1 MNGDCRLP
9 INTFEIQANLPAFFL
24 DRLPQSKSAHPS
36 ARVQAIEI
44 QQAVPNL

>member
-1 MNGDCRLP
+1 MDGDCSQP
-9 INTFEIQANLPAFFL
+9 FNTFEIRANLPAFFPGSL
-24 DRLPQSKSAHPS
+24 SQRKSARQP